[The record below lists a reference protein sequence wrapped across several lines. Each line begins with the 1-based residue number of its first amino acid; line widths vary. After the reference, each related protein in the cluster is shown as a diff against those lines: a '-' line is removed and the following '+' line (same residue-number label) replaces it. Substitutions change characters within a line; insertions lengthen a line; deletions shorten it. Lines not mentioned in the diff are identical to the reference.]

1 MIRSKNLRKFKQ
13 LKHGFFNSKG
23 GVSKGIYKSL
33 NCGPGSF
40 DKSNLISTNLKLVLR
55 KLKSTQKKLVLL
67 HQVHSNKIFFI
78 NKKVKKKLIGD
89 GLLTKNK
96 NLAIGILTADC
107 CPILFYDPK
116 KNIIGAVHAGWK
128 GAFKN
133 IAGKMVSEFKKKGT
147 KLEDLYVAIGPT
159 ISQNSY
165 EVKKDFKYRF
175 LRQKL
180 SNRKFFKIKR
190 NKIYFD
196 LVGYIYNQM
205 KKSGI
210 KNIEIIKKDTFNPK
224 NNFFSARRSLKN
236 NFDDYGRNISIIM
249 IK

>member
-55 KLKSTQKKLVLL
+55 KLKSNQKKLVLL

-78 NKKVKKKLIGD
+78 NKQVKKKLIGD

-133 IAGKMVSEFKKKGT
+133 IGSKMVSEFKKKGT

>member
-1 MIRSKNLRKFKQ
+1 MS
-13 LKHGFFNSKG
+13 S
-23 GVSKGIYKSL
+23 GIYKSL

-55 KLKSTQKKLVLL
+55 KLKSNQKKLVLL

-78 NKKVKKKLIGD
+78 NKQVKKKLIGD

-133 IAGKMVSEFKKKGT
+133 IGVKMASEFKKKGT

>member
-1 MIRSKNLRKFKQ
+1 LIRSKNLRKFKQ

-133 IAGKMVSEFKKKGT
+133 IGSKMVSEFKKKGT

>member
-78 NKKVKKKLIGD
+78 NRKVKKKLIGD

-133 IAGKMVSEFKKKGT
+133 IGSKMVSEFKKKGT

>member
-55 KLKSTQKKLVLL
+55 KLKSNQKKLVLL

-78 NKKVKKKLIGD
+78 NKQVKKKLIGD

-133 IAGKMVSEFKKKGT
+133 IGVKMVSEFKKKGT

-175 LRQKL
+175 LKQKL
-180 SNRKFFKIKR
+180 SNRKFFKMKR

>member
-40 DKSNLISTNLKLVLR
+40 DKSNLISTNLKLVLK

-133 IAGKMVSEFKKKGT
+133 IGSKMVSEFKKKGT

-175 LRQKL
+175 LKQKL

>member
-1 MIRSKNLRKFKQ
+1 LIRSKNLRKFKQ

-40 DKSNLISTNLKLVLR
+40 DKSNLISTNLKLVLK

-78 NKKVKKKLIGD
+78 NKQVKKKLIGD

-133 IAGKMVSEFKKKGT
+133 IGVKMVSEFKKKGT

>member
-40 DKSNLISTNLKLVLR
+40 DKSNLISANLKLVLR

-78 NKKVKKKLIGD
+78 SKKVKKKLIGD

-116 KNIIGAVHAGWK
+116 KSIIGAVHAGWK

-133 IAGKMVSEFKKKGT
+133 IGGKMVSEFKKKGT

-175 LRQKL
+175 LKQKL
-180 SNRKFFKIKR
+180 SNRKFFKMKR

>member
-1 MIRSKNLRKFKQ
+1 MIKSKNLKKFKH
-13 LKHGFFNSKG
+13 LKHGFFNSTG

-40 DKSNLISTNLKLVLR
+40 DESYAVSTNLKLVLK
-55 KLKSTQKKLVLL
+55 KLKSTQKKLILL
-67 HQVHSNKIFFI
+67 HQVHSNRIFYI
-78 NKKVKKKLIGD
+78 NKKIKKKLIGD

-96 NLAIGILTADC
+96 NLAIGVLTADC

-116 KNIIGAVHAGWK
+116 KNIIGAVHAGWR

-133 IAGKMVSEFKKKGT
+133 IGSKMVSKFKKMGT
-147 KLEDLYVAIGPT
+147 KLEDLHIVIGPA
-159 ISQNSY
+159 ISQNNY
-165 EVKKDFKYRF
+165 EVKKDFKSKF
-175 LRQKL
+175 LKQKL
-180 SNRKFFKIKR
+180 SNKKFFKVNR

-196 LVGYIYNQM
+196 LVGFIYNQI

-210 KNIEIIKKDTFNPK
+210 KNIEIIKKDTFDPK
-224 NNFFSARRSLKN
+224 NKFFSARRSLKN

>member
-40 DKSNLISTNLKLVLR
+40 DKSNLISTNLKLVLK

-116 KNIIGAVHAGWK
+116 KSIIGAVHAGWK

-133 IAGKMVSEFKKKGT
+133 IGVKMVSEFKKKGT

-165 EVKKDFKYRF
+165 EVKKDFKHRF

>member
-78 NKKVKKKLIGD
+78 SKKVKKKLIGD

-107 CPILFYDPK
+107 CPILFYDSK

-133 IAGKMVSEFKKKGT
+133 IGVKMASEFKKKGT

>member
-116 KNIIGAVHAGWK
+116 KSIIGAVHAGWK

-133 IAGKMVSEFKKKGT
+133 IGSKMVSEFKKKGT

-175 LRQKL
+175 LKQKL
-180 SNRKFFKIKR
+180 SNRKFFKMKR

>member
-78 NKKVKKKLIGD
+78 NKQVKKKLIGD

-133 IAGKMVSEFKKKGT
+133 IGVKMVSEFKKKGT

-175 LRQKL
+175 LKQKL
-180 SNRKFFKIKR
+180 SNRKFFKMKR

>member
-78 NKKVKKKLIGD
+78 SKKVKKKLIGD

-116 KNIIGAVHAGWK
+116 KSIIGAVHAGWK

-133 IAGKMVSEFKKKGT
+133 IGVKMVSEFKKKGT

-175 LRQKL
+175 LKQKL
-180 SNRKFFKIKR
+180 SNRKFFKMKR

>member
-40 DKSNLISTNLKLVLR
+40 DKSNLISTNLKLVLK

-78 NKKVKKKLIGD
+78 NKQVKKKLIGD

-116 KNIIGAVHAGWK
+116 KSIIGAVHAGWK

-133 IAGKMVSEFKKKGT
+133 IGVKMVSEFKKKGT

-175 LRQKL
+175 LKQKL
-180 SNRKFFKIKR
+180 SNRKFFKMKR

>member
-78 NKKVKKKLIGD
+78 SKKVKKKLIGD

>member
-1 MIRSKNLRKFKQ
+1 LIRSKNLRKFKQ

-40 DKSNLISTNLKLVLR
+40 DKSNLISTNLKLVLK

-116 KNIIGAVHAGWK
+116 KSIIGAVHAGWK

-133 IAGKMVSEFKKKGT
+133 IGVKMVSEFKKKGT

-165 EVKKDFKYRF
+165 EVKKDFKHRF

>member
-40 DKSNLISTNLKLVLR
+40 DKSNLISTNLKLVLK

-133 IAGKMVSEFKKKGT
+133 IGVKMVSEFKKKGT

-180 SNRKFFKIKR
+180 SNRKYFKIKR

>member
-55 KLKSTQKKLVLL
+55 KLKSNQKKLVLL
-67 HQVHSNKIFFI
+67 HQVHSDKIFFI
-78 NKKVKKKLIGD
+78 NKKYKKKLIGD

-133 IAGKMVSEFKKKGT
+133 IGSKMVSEFKKKGT

-205 KKSGI
+205 KKIGI

>member
-40 DKSNLISTNLKLVLR
+40 DKSNLISTNLKLVLK

-116 KNIIGAVHAGWK
+116 KSIIGAVHAGWK

-133 IAGKMVSEFKKKGT
+133 IGSKMVSEFKKKGT

-175 LRQKL
+175 LKQKL

>member
-1 MIRSKNLRKFKQ
+1 MIRSKNLKKFRQ

-40 DKSNLISTNLKLVLR
+40 DKSNLISTNLKLVLK

-133 IAGKMVSEFKKKGT
+133 IGVKMVSEFKKKGT

-180 SNRKFFKIKR
+180 SNRKFFKMKR

>member
-55 KLKSTQKKLVLL
+55 KLKSNQKKLVLL

-78 NKKVKKKLIGD
+78 NKQVKKKLIGD

-133 IAGKMVSEFKKKGT
+133 ISGKMVSEFKKKGT

>member
-116 KNIIGAVHAGWK
+116 KSIIGAVHAGWK

-133 IAGKMVSEFKKKGT
+133 IGVKMVSEFKKKGT

-175 LRQKL
+175 LKQKL
-180 SNRKFFKIKR
+180 SNRKFFKMKR

>member
-1 MIRSKNLRKFKQ
+1 M
-13 LKHGFFNSKG
+13 
-23 GVSKGIYKSL
+23 
-33 NCGPGSF
+33 
-40 DKSNLISTNLKLVLR
+40 
-55 KLKSTQKKLVLL
+55 
-67 HQVHSNKIFFI
+67 
-78 NKKVKKKLIGD
+78 
-89 GLLTKNK
+89 
-96 NLAIGILTADC
+96 
-107 CPILFYDPK
+107 
-116 KNIIGAVHAGWK
+116 HAGWK

-133 IAGKMVSEFKKKGT
+133 IGGKMVSEFKKKGT

-175 LRQKL
+175 LKQKL
-180 SNRKFFKIKR
+180 SNRKFFKMKR

>member
-1 MIRSKNLRKFKQ
+1 LIRSKNLRKFKQ
-13 LKHGFFNSKG
+13 LEHGFFNSIG

-40 DKSNLISTNLKLVLR
+40 DKSNLISANLKIVLR

-67 HQVHSNKIFFI
+67 HQVHSDKIFFI
-78 NKKVKKKLIGD
+78 NKKYKKKLIGD

-133 IAGKMVSEFKKKGT
+133 IGSKMVSEFKKKGT

>member
-78 NKKVKKKLIGD
+78 SKKVKKKLIGD

-133 IAGKMVSEFKKKGT
+133 IGSKMVSEFKKKGT

>member
-1 MIRSKNLRKFKQ
+1 LIRSKNLRKFKQ

-116 KNIIGAVHAGWK
+116 KSIIGAVHAGWK

-133 IAGKMVSEFKKKGT
+133 IGVKMVSEFKKKGT

-175 LRQKL
+175 LKQKL
-180 SNRKFFKIKR
+180 SNRKFFKMKR

>member
-40 DKSNLISTNLKLVLR
+40 DKSNLISTNLKLVLK

-116 KNIIGAVHAGWK
+116 KSIIGAVHAGWK

-133 IAGKMVSEFKKKGT
+133 IGVKMVSEFKKKGT

-175 LRQKL
+175 LKQKL
-180 SNRKFFKIKR
+180 SNRKFFKMKR

>member
-55 KLKSTQKKLVLL
+55 KLKSNQKKLVLL

-78 NKKVKKKLIGD
+78 SKKVKKKLIGD

-165 EVKKDFKYRF
+165 EVKKEFKYRF

-210 KNIEIIKKDTFNPK
+210 KNIEIIRKDTFNPK

>member
-116 KNIIGAVHAGWK
+116 KSIIGAVHAGWK

-133 IAGKMVSEFKKKGT
+133 IGVKMVSEFKKKGT

-165 EVKKDFKYRF
+165 EVKKDFKHRF

>member
-1 MIRSKNLRKFKQ
+1 MIRSKNLRKFKK

-40 DKSNLISTNLKLVLR
+40 DKSNLISTNLKLVL
-55 KLKSTQKKLVLL
+55 KKIEIYSKKLVLL

-116 KNIIGAVHAGWK
+116 K
-128 GAFKN
+128 
-133 IAGKMVSEFKKKGT
+133 
-147 KLEDLYVAIGPT
+147 KL
-159 ISQNSY
+159 
-165 EVKKDFKYRF
+165 
-175 LRQKL
+175 
-180 SNRKFFKIKR
+180 
-190 NKIYFD
+190 
-196 LVGYIYNQM
+196 
-205 KKSGI
+205 
-210 KNIEIIKKDTFNPK
+210 
-224 NNFFSARRSLKN
+224 
-236 NFDDYGRNISIIM
+236 
-249 IK
+249 

>member
-55 KLKSTQKKLVLL
+55 KLKSNQKKLVLL

-133 IAGKMVSEFKKKGT
+133 IGSKMVSEFKKKGT